1 MLASQW
7 HFLVKNSFFM
17 SSFFLKFRFIKGF
30 DPTVSWSGLPAGST
44 VAFCGQNEQAVF
56 DHVPNL
62 VNSRAKVLTGYS

>member
-1 MLASQW
+1 MAFSDKKTPLMSLL
-7 HFLVKNSFFM
+7 FLQ
-17 SSFFLKFRFIKGF
+17 FRYIKGF
-30 DPTVSWSGLPAGST
+30 DPIVSWSGLPAGST

>member
-1 MLASQW
+1 
-7 HFLVKNSFFM
+7 M
-17 SSFFLKFRFIKGF
+17 SSFFCNSALSFIKGF
-30 DPTVSWSGLPAGST
+30 DPIVSWSGLPAGST

>member
-1 MLASQW
+1 MLVSGRSCVVNLAW
-7 HFLVKNSFFM
+7 IMDALKVKCLRVNPFWWFE
-17 SSFFLKFRFIKGF
+17 
-30 DPTVSWSGLPAGST
+30 DST

>member
-1 MLASQW
+1 MKL
-7 HFLVKNSFFM
+7 
-17 SSFFLKFRFIKGF
+17 KGF
-30 DPTVSWSGLPAGST
+30 DPIVSWSGLPAGST